1 MFTGQMR
8 WKRVP
13 LNVLFM
19 RPQESGTVLAILMG
33 QQWFLIGSLQKMLG
47 LFPKKPYPIRS
58 DIFMEAGKVYI
69 NQSFF

>member
-1 MFTGQMR
+1 M
-8 WKRVP
+8 
-13 LNVLFM
+13 
-19 RPQESGTVLAILMG
+19 LAILMG